1 MPCEFLLTAIRDD
14 FLSILGKNLVGMY
27 VHGSI
32 AFGCFSWEKSDVDFI
47 AVAEKPLPHEHQLA
61 IIRALLAR
69 TPGAPPKGIEMSVV
83 LKEHCLNFVY
93 PTPFELH
100 FSNAHIDAYTGDI
113 DAHCRA
119 LHAQADPDLAAH
131 FAVIREAG
139 HVLCGPAISEVF
151 APIPRNALLDSVLLD
166 IAEPGEDPLYHTLN
180 LCRALALHEEN
191 RLLSKA
197 QGVTWALPRFPE
209 YSSLLQSALNA
220 YTRNIPF
227 DPTGADAFHGEI
239 LRRLR

>member
-1 MPCEFLLTAIRDD
+1 MPYKALLNAIRSD
-14 FLSILGKNLVGMY
+14 FESILGENLVGMY

-47 AVAEKPLPHEHQLA
+47 AVVEKPLSHEHQIA

-69 TPGAPPKGIEMSVV
+69 TPDAPPKGIEMSVV

-100 FSNAHIDAYTGDI
+100 FSNAHIDAYTEDI

-119 LHAQADPDLAAH
+119 LHAQSDPDLAAH

-139 HVLCGPAISEVF
+139 QVLYGLAISEIFSPV
-151 APIPRNALLDSVLLD
+151 PRNALLESILLD
-166 IAEPGEDPLYHTLN
+166 IGEPGEDPLYHTLN
-180 LCRALALHEEN
+180 LCRALALYDEN

-197 QGVTWALPRFPE
+197 QGVSWALPRFPE
-209 YSSLLQSALNA
+209 YGSLLHSALNA
-220 YTRNIPF
+220 YTQNIPF
-227 DPTGADAFHGEI
+227 DPAGADAFHDEI